1 MSNTQFI
8 FINKEDVPTQK
19 QWQMAID
26 KLNLPVRIQIDK
38 DLRPF
43 EDEGFLPCMWGNLN
57 DDVGFEIFYE
67 AASDACEDDDELL
80 EVANGKDYCISMC
93 WGGEIKD
100 CLAVLIASCALASS
114 FNAIVSYE
122 GEDPESVE
130 GQLTGIQSELLKML

>member
-8 FINKEDVPTQK
+8 FINKEDVPTQE
-19 QWQMAID
+19 QWQISID

-38 DLRPF
+38 DLTPF
-43 EDEGFLPCMWGNLN
+43 EDEGFIPCIWGNSN
-57 DDVGFEIFYE
+57 GDVGFEIFYE
-67 AASDACEDDDELL
+67 VASDACEDDDELL

-122 GEDPESVE
+122 GENPESVE
-130 GQLTGIQSELLKML
+130 GQLTGIQSELSKML